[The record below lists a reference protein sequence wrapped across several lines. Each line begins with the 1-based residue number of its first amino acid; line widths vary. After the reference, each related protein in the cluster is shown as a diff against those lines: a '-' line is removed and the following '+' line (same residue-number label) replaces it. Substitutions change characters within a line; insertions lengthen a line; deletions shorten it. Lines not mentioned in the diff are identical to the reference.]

1 MNWWEYLGYD
11 TEDRAYA
18 DGVTDTQIQN
28 AKDELYKQSVE
39 TNNTPSSIVGGPKI
53 TGFNDNAYRSELDR
67 NFIAPEPGE
76 ETVEKIVVE
85 EVDEIETS
93 VKYIIVQGPGGKYIK
108 QEDAAGTYTDA
119 SVQAEIDRLNTQR
132 DATLLAEKLKSG
144 GSDTGGGGDYTPRTT
159 DVDYTPVESTGLST
173 REEAKLRFPYL
184 DERLIDVYVQG
195 FIDTGDSQLA
205 ILQMRSDSLMETV
218 YPGIKKSDGTLRMT
232 EQEYIVAKE
241 FMELELR
248 SYNLNP
254 QVFGDDIVEAISG
267 DVSPQEF
274 SERLQTGYQNIVQ
287 NIPQVREVY
296 MREFNLDLNEES
308 IFGMFVSPRLST
320 AVLDN
325 QIRQSQII
333 AEAEVALG
341 SSALT
346 VAAARGLQQQG
357 LSQEQA
363 RRGFQ
368 GASTILPG
376 LSGGAERFGRGPISE
391 TEYVQATELGDQGIG
406 QSIRRVESQITSA
419 SSAAAGAKQLRTG
432 EVVGLE
438 ES

>member
-1 MNWWEYLGYD
+1 MEWWQQLGFD
-11 TEDRAYA
+11 
-18 DGVTDTQIQN
+18 
-28 AKDELYKQSVE
+28 
-39 TNNTPSSIVGGPKI
+39 
-53 TGFNDNAYRSELDR
+53 SEAEA
-67 NFIAPEPGE
+67 IARGE
-76 ETVEKIVVE
+76 SE
-85 EVDEIETS
+85 EVFNRTRNITPDTTSDLDKETAYIKEFVGSQKVKDGES
-93 VKYIIVQGPGGKYIK
+93 VIPDNTETPAKYIIVQGPGGRYIA

-119 SVQAEIDRLNTQR
+119 NVQSEIDRLNAQR
-132 DATLLAEKLKSG
+132 DESLLANKTSG
-144 GSDTGGGGDYTPRTT
+144 SGSSGGGGGGVYTPRTST
-159 DVDYTPVESTGLST
+159 VDYTPVSTTGLT
-173 REEAKLRFPYL
+173 TKEEAKLRFPYL

-205 ILQMRSDSLMETV
+205 LLQMRSDSLMETV
-218 YPGIKKSDGTLRMT
+218 YPGIRKTDGTLRMT

-248 SYNLNP
+248 NYNLNP
-254 QVFGDDIVEAISG
+254 QVFGEDIVEAISG

-287 NIPQVREVY
+287 NIPQVQEVY

-308 IFGMFVSPRLST
+308 IFGMFISPRLST
-320 AVLDN
+320 AVLEN
-325 QIRQSQII
+325 QVRQSQII
-333 AEAEVALG
+333 AEAETALG

-357 LSQEQA
+357 LTQAQA

-368 GASTILPG
+368 GASTVLPG
-376 LSGGAERFGRGPISE
+376 LSAGAERFGRGPISE
-391 TEYVQATELGDQGIG
+391 TEYVQATELGNQGVA
-406 QSIRRVESQITSA
+406 QNIRRVESQITSA
-419 SSAAAGAKQLRTG
+419 SSVVAGAKQLRTG

>member
-1 MNWWEYLGYD
+1 MEWWQQLGFDSEAEAIARGESEEVFNRTRNITPD
-11 TEDRAYA
+11 TTSIMDA
-18 DGVTDTQIQN
+18 
-28 AKDELYKQSVE
+28 E
-39 TNNTPSSIVGGPKI
+39 TGAIKEFVG
-53 TGFNDNAYRSELDR
+53 S
-67 NFIAPEPGE
+67 PEPVE
-76 ETVEKIVVE
+76 EVEEVVE
-85 EVDEIETS
+85 ESDEIETPS
-93 VKYIIVQGPGGKYIK
+93 KYIIVQGSDGRYIK

-119 SVQAEIDRLNTQR
+119 NVQAEIDRLNTQR
-132 DATLLAEKLKSG
+132 DETLLANKTSG
-144 GSDTGGGGDYTPRTT
+144 GGSGSDGGGGVYTPRTST
-159 DVDYTPVESTGLST
+159 VDYTPVETTGLST
-173 REEAKLRFPYL
+173 KEEAKSRFPYL

-195 FIDTGDSQLA
+195 FVDTGDSQLA
-205 ILQMRSDSLMETV
+205 ILQMRSDPLMETV
-218 YPGIKKSDGTLRMT
+218 YPGIRKTDGTLRMT

-248 SYNLNP
+248 NYNLNP

-287 NIPQVREVY
+287 NIPQVQEVY

-308 IFGMFVSPRLST
+308 IFGMFISPRLNT
-320 AVLDN
+320 AVLEN

-357 LSQEQA
+357 LSQAQA

-376 LSGGAERFGRGPISE
+376 LSRGAERFGRGPISE

-406 QSIRRVESQITSA
+406 QNIRRIESQITSA
-419 SSAAAGAKQLRTG
+419 SSAEAGAKQLRTG

-438 ES
+438 EV

>member
-1 MNWWEYLGYD
+1 MEWWQQLGFDSEAEAIARGESEEVFNRTRNITPDTTSMLGAETAAIREFVGSRTVPDNTEIPDD
-11 TEDRAYA
+11 TEIPDN
-18 DGVTDTQIQN
+18 T
-28 AKDELYKQSVE
+28 E
-39 TNNTPSSIVGGPKI
+39 TP
-53 TGFNDNAYRSELDR
+53 A
-67 NFIAPEPGE
+67 
-76 ETVEKIVVE
+76 
-85 EVDEIETS
+85 
-93 VKYIIVQGPGGKYIK
+93 KYIIVQGPGGRYTEE
-108 QEDAAGTYTDA
+108 EDAAGTYTKEN
-119 SVQAEIDRLNTQR
+119 VQAEIDRLNTQR
-132 DATLLAEKLKSG
+132 DATLLANKTSG
-144 GSDTGGGGDYTPRTT
+144 GGSGSDGGGGVYTPRTST
-159 DVDYTPVESTGLST
+159 VDYTPVKTTGLST
-173 REEAKLRFPYL
+173 KEEAKLRFPYL

-205 ILQMRSDSLMETV
+205 LLQMRSDPLMETV
-218 YPGIKKSDGTLRMT
+218 YPGIRKTDGTLRMT

-248 SYNLNP
+248 NYNLNP
-254 QVFGDDIVEAISG
+254 QVFNDDIVEAISG

-287 NIPQVREVY
+287 NIPQVQEVY

-308 IFGMFVSPRLST
+308 IFGMFISPRLST
-320 AVLDN
+320 AVLEN

-357 LSQEQA
+357 LSQAQA

-406 QSIRRVESQITSA
+406 QNIRRIESQITSA
-419 SSAAAGAKQLRTG
+419 SSAEAGAKQLRTG

-438 ES
+438 EV

>member
-1 MNWWEYLGYD
+1 MKWWEYLGYD

-28 AKDELYKQSVE
+28 AKDEVYKQSVE

-53 TGFNDNAYRSELDR
+53 TGFNDAAGRSEIDR
-67 NFIAPEPGE
+67 NYIPPGKKIIE
-76 ETVEKIVVE
+76 NIKKIVIP
-85 EVDEIETS
+85 DNTETPS
-93 VKYIIVQGPGGKYIK
+93 KYIIVQGPGGRYIK

-119 SVQAEIDRLNTQR
+119 NVQAEIDRLNTQR
-132 DATLLAEKLKSG
+132 DENLFKNKLQGG
-144 GSDTGGGGDYTPRTT
+144 GSTTGNGGVYTPKTST
-159 DVDYTPVESTGLST
+159 VDYTPVSTTGLT
-173 REEAKLRFPYL
+173 TKEEAKLRFPYL
-184 DERLIDVYVQG
+184 DERLINVYVQG

-205 ILQMRSDSLMETV
+205 LLQMRSDPLMETV
-218 YPGIKKSDGTLRMT
+218 YPGIRKTDGTLRMT

-248 SYNLNP
+248 NYNLNP
-254 QVFGDDIVEAISG
+254 QVFGEDIVEAISG

-287 NIPQVREVY
+287 NIPQVQEVY

-308 IFGMFVSPRLST
+308 IFGMFISPRLST
-320 AVLDN
+320 AVLEN

-333 AEAEVALG
+333 AEAETALG

-357 LSQEQA
+357 LTQAQA

-368 GASTILPG
+368 GASTVLPG
-376 LSGGAERFGRGPISE
+376 LSAGAERFGRGPISE
-391 TEYVQATELGDQGIG
+391 TEYVQATELGNQGVA
-406 QSIRRVESQITSA
+406 QNIRRVESQITSA
-419 SSAAAGAKQLRTG
+419 SSVVAGAKQLRTG

>member
-1 MNWWEYLGYD
+1 MEWWQQLGFD
-11 TEDRAYA
+11 
-18 DGVTDTQIQN
+18 
-28 AKDELYKQSVE
+28 
-39 TNNTPSSIVGGPKI
+39 
-53 TGFNDNAYRSELDR
+53 SEAEA
-67 NFIAPEPGE
+67 IARGE
-76 ETVEKIVVE
+76 SE
-85 EVDEIETS
+85 EVFNRTRNITPDTTSDLDKETAYIKEFVGSQKVKDGES
-93 VKYIIVQGPGGKYIK
+93 VIPDNTETPAKYIIVQGPGGRYIA

-119 SVQAEIDRLNTQR
+119 NVQAEIDRLNAQR
-132 DATLLAEKLKSG
+132 DESLLANKTSG
-144 GSDTGGGGDYTPRTT
+144 SGSSGGGGGGVYTPKTST
-159 DVDYTPVESTGLST
+159 VDYTPVSTTGLT
-173 REEAKLRFPYL
+173 TKEEAKLRFPYL

-205 ILQMRSDSLMETV
+205 LLQMRSDSLMETV
-218 YPGIKKSDGTLRMT
+218 YPGIRKTDGTLRMT

-248 SYNLNP
+248 NYNLNP
-254 QVFGDDIVEAISG
+254 QVFGEDIVEAISG

-287 NIPQVREVY
+287 NIPQVQEVY

-308 IFGMFVSPRLST
+308 IFGMFISPRLST
-320 AVLDN
+320 AVLEN

-333 AEAEVALG
+333 AEAETALG

-357 LSQEQA
+357 LTQAQA

-368 GASTILPG
+368 GASTVLPG
-376 LSGGAERFGRGPISE
+376 LSAGAERFGRGPISE
-391 TEYVQATELGDQGIG
+391 TEYVQATELGNQGVA
-406 QSIRRVESQITSA
+406 QNIRRVESQITSA
-419 SSAAAGAKQLRTG
+419 SSVVAGAKQLRTG

>member
-1 MNWWEYLGYD
+1 MNWWQYLGYD

-18 DGVTDTQIQN
+18 DGVTNTQIQN
-28 AKDELYKQSVE
+28 AKDEVYKQSVE
-39 TNNTPSSIVGGPKI
+39 INNTPSSIVGGPI
-53 TGFNDNAYRSELDR
+53 ISGFNDDAGRSELDR
-67 NFIAPEPGE
+67 NYIAPEPSSSDKE
-76 ETVEKIVVE
+76 SVIPDNT
-85 EVDEIETS
+85 ETS
-93 VKYIIVQGPGGKYIK
+93 SMYIIVQGPGGRYIE
-108 QEDAAGTYTDA
+108 QQDAAGTYTDA
-119 SVQAEIDRLNTQR
+119 NVQAEIDRLNAQR
-132 DATLLAEKLKSG
+132 DATLLANKSSG
-144 GSDTGGGGDYTPRTT
+144 GGSGSGSGGGGGVYTPRTPN
-159 DVDYTPVESTGLST
+159 VDYTPVESTGLST
-173 REEAKLRFPYL
+173 KEEAKLRFPYL

-218 YPGIKKSDGTLRMT
+218 YPGIRKTDGTLRMT

-248 SYNLNP
+248 NYNLNP
-254 QVFGDDIVEAISG
+254 QVFGEDIVEAISG

-287 NIPQVREVY
+287 NIPQVQEVY

-333 AEAEVALG
+333 AEAETALG
-341 SSALT
+341 SSVLT

-357 LSQEQA
+357 LSQAQA

-406 QSIRRVESQITSA
+406 QNIRRVESQITSA

>member
-1 MNWWEYLGYD
+1 MEWWQQLGFD
-11 TEDRAYA
+11 
-18 DGVTDTQIQN
+18 
-28 AKDELYKQSVE
+28 
-39 TNNTPSSIVGGPKI
+39 
-53 TGFNDNAYRSELDR
+53 SEAEA
-67 NFIAPEPGE
+67 IARGE
-76 ETVEKIVVE
+76 SE
-85 EVDEIETS
+85 EVFNRTRNITPDTTSDLDKETAYIKEFVGSQKVKDGES
-93 VKYIIVQGPGGKYIK
+93 VIPDNTETPAKYIIVQGPGGRYIA

-119 SVQAEIDRLNTQR
+119 NVQAEIDRLNAQR
-132 DATLLAEKLKSG
+132 DESLLANKTSG
-144 GSDTGGGGDYTPRTT
+144 SGSSGGGGGGVYTPKTST
-159 DVDYTPVESTGLST
+159 VDYTPVSTTGLT
-173 REEAKLRFPYL
+173 TKEEAKLRFPYL

-205 ILQMRSDSLMETV
+205 LLQMRSDSLMETV
-218 YPGIKKSDGTLRMT
+218 YPGIRKTDGTLRMT

-248 SYNLNP
+248 NYNLNP
-254 QVFGDDIVEAISG
+254 QVFGEDIVEAISG

-287 NIPQVREVY
+287 NIPQVQEVY

-308 IFGMFVSPRLST
+308 IFGMFISPRLST
-320 AVLDN
+320 AVLEN
-325 QIRQSQII
+325 QVRQSQII
-333 AEAEVALG
+333 AEAETALG

-357 LSQEQA
+357 LTQAQA

-376 LSGGAERFGRGPISE
+376 LSAGAERFGRGPISE
-391 TEYVQATELGDQGIG
+391 TEYVQATELGNQGVA
-406 QSIRRVESQITSA
+406 QNIRRVESQITSA
-419 SSAAAGAKQLRTG
+419 SSVVAGAKQLRTG